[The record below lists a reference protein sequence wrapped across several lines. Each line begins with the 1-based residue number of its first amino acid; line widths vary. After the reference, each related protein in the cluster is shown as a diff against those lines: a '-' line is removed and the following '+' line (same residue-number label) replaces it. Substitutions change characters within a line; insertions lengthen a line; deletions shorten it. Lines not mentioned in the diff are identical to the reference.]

1 MPEAIVSKET
11 SKLVGKYAEM
21 LAYLYL
27 TTTIIIM
34 VTRGRLK
41 TGRTKVRVNKNMEN
55 GRRLW
60 AVKHPSNLTLFCWR
74 IKDIHQLWSLLSHRS
89 VLKCKGKGEAYCV
102 HGLAD
107 SINMSRIPKL
117 IYEFNA
123 ILIKIPEAFFFR

>member
-55 GRRLW
+55 GRRL
-60 AVKHPSNLTLFCWR
+60 
-74 IKDIHQLWSLLSHRS
+74 
-89 VLKCKGKGEAYCV
+89 
-102 HGLAD
+102 
-107 SINMSRIPKL
+107 
-117 IYEFNA
+117 
-123 ILIKIPEAFFFR
+123 